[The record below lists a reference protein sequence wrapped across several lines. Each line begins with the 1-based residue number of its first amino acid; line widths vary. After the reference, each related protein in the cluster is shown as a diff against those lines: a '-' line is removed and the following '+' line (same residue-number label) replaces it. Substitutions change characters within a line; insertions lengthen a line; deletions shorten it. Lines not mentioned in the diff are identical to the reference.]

1 MPDGDTIEALLSL
14 STISQPAII
23 IVSNIACSSEF
34 RRVNG
39 IAQPIGESYNE
50 ALVVTQVVPH
60 VIQDGVR
67 KLVPERIVY
76 LFLRKRVAV
85 VVELGNL
92 DAVLIEVRAPH
103 GGGVLYCLWARN
115 LVRLLAHADASWY
128 LHCFSLVL
136 C

>member
-23 IVSNIACSSEF
+23 IASNMACSSEF

-60 VIQDGVR
+60 VVEDGVR

-85 VVELGNL
+85 IVELGNL
-92 DAVLIEVRAPH
+92 DAVLVEVRAPH
-103 GGGVLYCLWARN
+103 GGGVLYG
-115 LVRLLAHADASWY
+115 VRSGDDIRLSANRYLFWY